1 MFSTLF
7 GGANGDGPS
16 AVALDSGN
24 NLYVAGTTSSTN
36 FPVTTG
42 TFQAAYGGG
51 NWDGFIAKFN
61 RAAFT
66 TLSPKVVVCTPANGA
81 TVINGFQ
88 VAGTLQSGYQA
99 RWVAV
104 YVDGVNT
111 FQESGMNTVEPHI
124 TESAGTHQVMI
135 KGQNAAGSLFSST
148 VTIKI
153 NSNPKPGIS
162 SITPSSA
169 VAGGPAFTLSL
180 QGLRFVPASIV
191 QWNGSPRSTRFIQN
205 NLGGYL
211 QAGILASDI
220 AHSGTAQVTVV
231 NPAPG
236 GGVSNAVT
244 FTISP

>member
-1 MFSTLF
+1 MTGGEERRERMVIRLF
-7 GGANGDGPS
+7 GVLAIEDGTRTLGPRDLGGARPKQ
-16 AVALDSGN
+16 VLEI
-24 NLYVAGTTSSTN
+24 LL
-36 FPVTTG
+36 
-42 TFQAAYGGG
+42 AARGHRVPTDRLAELLWGEE
-51 NWDGFIAKFN
+51 
-61 RAAFT
+61 
-66 TLSPKVVVCTPANGA
+66 LP
-81 TVINGFQ
+81 
-88 VAGTLQSGYQA
+88 
-99 RWVAV
+99 
-104 YVDGVNT
+104 
-111 FQESGMNTVEPHI
+111 
-124 TESAGTHQVMI
+124 
-135 KGQNAAGSLFSST
+135 QNAAGSLFSST

-180 QGLRFVPASIV
+180 QGIRFVPASIV

-211 QAGILASDI
+211 QASILASDI